1 MISQMVDNI
10 LQEGQEV
17 GFSSG
22 EDGDLSGDEVKAPI
36 FVIKKDQEESKER
49 NNGATSMED
58 DEDIDSEFNDY
69 NAQINNGYSLW

>member
-36 FVIKKDQEESKER
+36 FVIKKD
-49 NNGATSMED
+49 
-58 DEDIDSEFNDY
+58 
-69 NAQINNGYSLW
+69 